1 MVVNS
6 LKPSLWPYSH
16 VLKSWLSPQSPFSMI
31 CWSQSI
37 TLFPLPEVTS
47 KYHIILEHPIFIA
60 LLVLYFFLPP
70 IITKQSAFY
79 HLSLIFFSCCFTLMW
94 HLHLFCIFWVCHGI
108 LRVKINHYHIAT
120 IMMERLSVCICFCFY
135 LFLNS
140 ITYMIGSSIF
150 QNLKLPKSR
159 NQIFPKP

>member
-6 LKPSLWPYSH
+6 LKPNLWPYSY

-37 TLFPLPEVTS
+37 TLFPSPEVTS
-47 KYHIILEHPIFIA
+47 EYRILLERPIFIA
-60 LLVLYFFLPP
+60 LLVLHFLFPT
-70 IITKQSAFY
+70 ITKQSAFY
-79 HLSLIFFSCCFTLMW
+79 HLSLFFFSCCFTLMW
-94 HLHLFCIFWVCHGI
+94 RLHLVCIFWVCHGI
-108 LRVKINHYHIAT
+108 LRLRINHYHIET
-120 IMMERLSVCICFCFY
+120 IIMERLWVCICVFFF